1 MIDEKKIEAIFLKKL
16 GARIKN
22 IRKKKGI
29 RQNEIA
35 WKCNFD
41 KSSFSNIEAGKRNIT
56 ILSLQKIANALEEPI
71 ENFIKDL

>member
-1 MIDEKKIEAIFLKKL
+1 VIDEKKIEAIFLKKL